1 MVPRGCRPLSYAL
14 SQALR
19 AVRGNWVASVATITT
34 MTLSLTILAGFSLV
48 SLNLNQ
54 VLAALQ
60 SELEVTA
67 YLNERADRARLL
79 DTVRGW
85 PEVVRAEF
93 IAKERALAELVADL
107 PSLSVAASLVDN
119 PLPDTLRMRLLDPAQ
134 TSVVRVRLENL
145 PGVDGVEDGS
155 DAVNTFLAVSDALRV
170 VGAILI
176 VVLLGSA
183 LFAIVNSIR
192 AAITAREDEIEV
204 QRLVGAT
211 RAFIRA
217 PFLIEG
223 FLLGLMSAT
232 VTLGLVIPGYQL
244 VIARLTPQLPFVP
257 FVRDP
262 AMLGQVAGLLGLLSI
277 LVGLVGSAISVSQH
291 LRERS

>member
-1 MVPRGCRPLSYAL
+1 MNYAL

-19 AVRGNWVASVATITT
+19 AIRSNWVASVATITT
-34 MTLSLTILAGFSLV
+34 MTLSLTILAGFSLM

-67 YLNERADRARLL
+67 YLSDGADGGRLL
-79 DTVRGW
+79 ETVRGW
-85 PEVVRAEF
+85 PEVVEVGYVG
-93 IAKERALAELVADL
+93 KDRALAELVNDL
-107 PSLSVAASLVDN
+107 PSLATAASLVEN

-134 TSVVRVRLENL
+134 TPVVRTRLEQL
-145 PGVDGVEDGS
+145 PGVVDVEDGT
-155 DAVNTFLAVSDALRV
+155 DAVNTFLAVSEALRV
-170 VGAILI
+170 VGVILI
-176 VVLLGSA
+176 VVLLSSA

-211 RAFIRA
+211 RSFIRA

-223 FLLGLMSAT
+223 FLLGLVSAV
-232 VTLGLVIPGYQL
+232 VTLGLAIPGYQL
-244 VIARLTPQLPFVP
+244 VVARLAPELPFVP
-257 FVRDP
+257 FVRDT
-262 AMLGQVAGLLGLLSI
+262 ALLGQVAGLLAALAL

-291 LRERS
+291 LRERT